1 MNAVADSLSKPETR
15 AVTVFTWVLRILLA
29 GVFLSG
35 AVMKLTGAP
44 MMIAEFQQVGL
55 GDWFRYFTGALELGG
70 GVAVLL
76 PAVSPLGAALLLVV
90 DLGACIAQVRVLH
103 QDWIHTIVIGTLL
116 AVLVYLQRARLSEL
130 FGRAA

>member
-1 MNAVADSLSKPETR
+1 MNAVADSLSKPRTR

-55 GDWFRYFTGALELGG
+55 GDWFRYFTGALELVG

-116 AVLVYLQRARLSEL
+116 VVLIYLQRARLSER

>member
-1 MNAVADSLSKPETR
+1 MNAVADSLSKPRPR
-15 AVTVFTWVLRILLA
+15 AVTIVTWLVRILVA
-29 GVFLSG
+29 CVFLP
-35 AVMKLTGAP
+35 AAAMKLTGTP

-55 GDWFRYFTGALELGG
+55 GDWFRYFTGTLELVG

-116 AVLVYLQRARLSEL
+116 AVLIYLQRARLSER

>member
-1 MNAVADSLSKPETR
+1 MNAVADSLSKPGTR

-55 GDWFRYFTGALELGG
+55 GDWFRYFTGALELVGG
-70 GVAVLL
+70 LAILL

-116 AVLVYLQRARLSEL
+116 AVLIYLQRARLSER